1 MTPKLHIGKL
11 NTRIET
17 SVTEAMDKWIAEQA
31 HSMGIREADFVRELI
46 WLGASGVIYS
56 VHVANDKA
64 EAFARQPA
72 TLPQES
78 GR

>member
-1 MTPKLHIGKL
+1 MIPKLHIGKL

-31 HSMGIREADFVRELI
+31 HNLGIREADYVRELI
-46 WLGASGVIYS
+46 WLGATKVIYS

-72 TLPQES
+72 VLPEDS

>member
-1 MTPKLHIGKL
+1 MTTKLHIGKL

-31 HSMGIREADFVRELI
+31 HSMGLREADFVRELI
-46 WLGASGVIYS
+46 WLASTGEIYS

-64 EAFARQPA
+64 AAFARQPA
-72 TLPQES
+72 VLPQES